1 MAVVVGCSGT
11 VIDSDDQARMRALE
25 TYQVLDAPPR
35 RELEALVELAAKFT
49 GVPMATINLIT
60 EAEQVQVATYGFV
73 GGRVRREDSFCTT
86 VVDERRP
93 ILLEDASLDERFADN
108 PHTTGELGD
117 IRFYGAHPLV
127 TPDGVTI
134 GTLCV
139 YDEESHPV
147 TPQVAGALQALA
159 DRVVDV
165 LELELTS
172 RRLQLANER
181 LASFAGQVSH
191 DLRNPLS
198 AVRMSLELV
207 REELDDADKPALAG
221 LLERAERGTRRMDDM
236 IGELLTFAH
245 MGVSVDPGPV
255 DLTRVVGDALEDL
268 AGTMAPGQV
277 KVCEL
282 PTVTGDAVQLRVLLQ
297 NLLANAVKFSPPGSP
312 VSVSALALDPGWR
325 ISVADR
331 GPGVPPQDR
340 ERVFDPMV
348 RLDTRVPGT
357 GIGLATCRRIVE
369 AHGGRIGV
377 AENPDGGAALWFEL
391 PG

>member
-1 MAVVVGCSGT
+1 
-11 VIDSDDQARMRALE
+11 MRALE
-25 TYQVLDAPPR
+25 TYEVLDAPPR

-60 EAEQVQVATYGFV
+60 DSEQVQVATYGFK

-86 VVDERRP
+86 VVEERRP
-93 ILLEDASLDERFADN
+93 IFLEDASLDERFADN

-127 TPDGVTI
+127 TPEGVTI
-134 GTLCV
+134 GALCV
-139 YDEESHPV
+139 YDEESRPV
-147 TPQVAGALQALA
+147 TPQVASALQALA

-207 REELDDADKPALAG
+207 REELDDADKPALTG
-221 LLERAERGTRRMDDM
+221 LLDRAERGTRRMDDM
-236 IGELLTFAH
+236 IGELLTFAR
-245 MGVSVDPGPV
+245 MGASVDPGTV
-255 DLTRVVGDALEDL
+255 DLTGVVGDVLEDL

-277 KVCEL
+277 EVREL
-282 PTVTGDAVQLRVLLQ
+282 PTVTGDAVQLRVLMQ

-312 VSVSALALDPGWR
+312 VTVSALALDPGWR

-331 GPGVPPQDR
+331 GPGVPPEDR

-377 AENPDGGAALWFEL
+377 AENSDGGAALWFEL
-391 PG
+391 PA